1 MPVSLVLEGWARE
14 MLERP
19 GMFGTL
25 ATLSPDGSPHL
36 AVLWYEVGD
45 DGLLVNSRVGRRWPT
60 NLLRDPRY
68 SFMVEAGYEWV
79 SVRGLAEARPDPVA
93 AQADIARLARR
104 YHEPEKAERLIRETF
119 EVQRRISFL
128 LRVEAIA
135 VHPDA

>member
-104 YHEPEKAERLIRETF
+104 YHEPEEAERLIRETF